1 MIIQHKNNLAVKL
14 HRIILKIN
22 DYGVHYK
29 IDDNLQAIISTYYT
43 IMNQKMEVMGNM
55 GIPKI

>member
-29 IDDNLQAIISTYYT
+29 IDDNLHDLF
-43 IMNQKMEVMGNM
+43 
-55 GIPKI
+55 KITRCKK